1 MNMTDALIW
10 MLALGGAFAV
20 FIIAC
25 VLAWAFVQEINDD

>member
-1 MNMTDALIW
+1 MTDALIW